1 MKLTKRP
8 VAIRVQIPNTTFRAT
23 SLYSS
28 IVSRI
33 MPSSYCPASEVPAK
47 LASSVDGAVV
57 VVAAGYS
64 VGVVYQT
71 MGAGACGAVDG

>member
-1 MKLTKRP
+1 
-8 VAIRVQIPNTTFRAT
+8 
-23 SLYSS
+23 
-28 IVSRI
+28 

-47 LASSVDGAVV
+47 LASSVDGV

-71 MGAGACGAVDG
+71 IGAGACGVVAG

>member
-57 VVAAGYS
+57 AAGYS

-71 MGAGACGAVDG
+71 MGAGACGAVAG

>member
-8 VAIRVQIPNTTFRAT
+8 VAIKVQIPNTTFRAT

-47 LASSVDGAVV
+47 LASFEDGA

>member
-28 IVSRI
+28 IVSKI

-57 VVAAGYS
+57 VAGYS

-71 MGAGACGAVDG
+71 MGAGACGAVAG

>member
-8 VAIRVQIPNTTFRAT
+8 VAIKVQIPNTTFRAT

-57 VVAAGYS
+57 AAGYS

>member
-1 MKLTKRP
+1 MKLTNRP

-57 VVAAGYS
+57 AAGYS

-71 MGAGACGAVDG
+71 IGAGACGAVAG

>member
-1 MKLTKRP
+1 MKLTNRP

-33 MPSSYCPASEVPAK
+33 IPSSYCPASDVPAK
-47 LASSVDGAVV
+47 LASSVAGADVV
-57 VVAAGYS
+57 AGYS
-64 VGVVYQT
+64 VGVVYHT
-71 MGAGACGAVDG
+71 MGAGACAAATG

>member
-8 VAIRVQIPNTTFRAT
+8 VAIRVQIPNTTFKAT

-57 VVAAGYS
+57 AAGYS
-64 VGVVYQT
+64 VGVVYHT
-71 MGAGACGAVDG
+71 MGAGTCGAVAG

>member
-1 MKLTKRP
+1 MKLTNRP

-47 LASSVDGAVV
+47 LASSVDGV

>member
-1 MKLTKRP
+1 
-8 VAIRVQIPNTTFRAT
+8 
-23 SLYSS
+23 
-28 IVSRI
+28 

-57 VVAAGYS
+57 AAGYS

-71 MGAGACGAVDG
+71 MGAGACGAVAG